1 MGLAERIQEN
11 NWRARPVCTVS
22 RVLEQLTPED
32 RQALLDALADPTV
45 LLSAIER
52 ALRVDGI
59 EIAAQTLGR
68 HRRGD
73 CHCGAR

>member
-11 NWRARPVCTVS
+11 NWRYRPVCTVARLIADLPDDD
-22 RVLEQLTPED
+22 RV
-32 RQALLDALADPTV
+32 ALSDALADPGI

-52 ALRVDGI
+52 ALRADGY

-73 CHCGAR
+73 CRCESR